1 MDPLGNAKITK
12 ISQVTPEVTWFLRE
26 LGLSDYYII
35 KIFALVG
42 NNAVGMT
49 KTDPYWLLDEF
60 SRMGFKNVD
69 GMAQKLGIGQ
79 DDPRRLKAC
88 VRFALASYVSEG
100 HTFAPL
106 EELRD
111 RCASYLDL
119 SPEKIE
125 DAIETMTYER
135 ILHKASGEEGE
146 RVYFFRYFMAESRVA
161 SRITRLS
168 DSNPR
173 ELRKIIASPNALIRK
188 YEETNGIELSE
199 EQRRAVISSLA
210 NGVTVITGGPGTG
223 KTTILNA
230 IIYILEESGQ
240 KVAVTA
246 PTGRAAKRIMET
258 GGHFAQTVHRL
269 LEYYYDET
277 RKAMAFGKNSED
289 PLDYDCVIVD
299 EASMMDI
306 LLCDALLEAVR
317 ENTRLILV
325 GDKDQLPSVGPG
337 NVLGDMIASDCL
349 NTIFLNRI
357 YRQDEESDIV
367 TNAHRINHGDY
378 PVFRSGDSDF
388 EVIRLDSQKDIRQRI
403 CDVIK
408 SLDLDNVQVL
418 TPVKKGILGT
428 GELNEELQKV
438 FNPPESDKEEL
449 KFGKKIFREGDRV
462 MQIKNDYQLSYK
474 RERHDRYG
482 GDGTQ
487 EGYLR
492 EDGKGIF
499 NGETGRII
507 GIDREAKSV
516 TVAFDDDSFGRTW
529 GRRFALYE
537 YSKLDELEQAFA
549 VTVHKSQGSE
559 YPVVIIPVTWFP
571 PMLATRS
578 LIYTAVT
585 RGKSR
590 VILVGNPDYLNAMVD
605 NDRSEQRYSGLKDRI
620 INAEFYRT

>member
-35 KIFALVG
+35 KIYALVG

-125 DAIETMTYER
+125 DAIETMTYEG

>member
-1 MDPLGNAKITK
+1 MDPLGSAKITK

-125 DAIETMTYER
+125 DAIETMTYEG

-146 RVYFFRYFMAESRVA
+146 RVYFYRYFMAESRVA

-559 YPVVIIPVTWFP
+559 YPVVVIPVTWFP

>member
-1 MDPLGNAKITK
+1 MDPLGSAKITK

-125 DAIETMTYER
+125 DAIETMTYEG

-378 PVFRSGDSDF
+378 PVFRSGNSDF

>member
-125 DAIETMTYER
+125 DAIETMTYEG

-289 PLDYDCVIVD
+289 SLDYDCVIVD

-378 PVFRSGDSDF
+378 PVFRSGNSDF

-507 GIDREAKSV
+507 GIDREAKSI

-559 YPVVIIPVTWFP
+559 YPVVVIPVTWFP

>member
-125 DAIETMTYER
+125 DAIETMTYEG

-378 PVFRSGDSDF
+378 PVFRSGNSDF

-559 YPVVIIPVTWFP
+559 YPVVVIPVTWFP

>member
-1 MDPLGNAKITK
+1 MDPLGSAKITK

-125 DAIETMTYER
+125 DAIETMTYEG

-146 RVYFFRYFMAESRVA
+146 RVYFYRYFMAESRVA

>member
-1 MDPLGNAKITK
+1 MDPLGNAKITM

-35 KIFALVG
+35 KIYALVG

-125 DAIETMTYER
+125 DAIETMTYEG

-428 GELNEELQKV
+428 GELNDELQKV

>member
-1 MDPLGNAKITK
+1 
-12 ISQVTPEVTWFLRE
+12 
-26 LGLSDYYII
+26 
-35 KIFALVG
+35 
-42 NNAVGMT
+42 
-49 KTDPYWLLDEF
+49 
-60 SRMGFKNVD
+60 
-69 GMAQKLGIGQ
+69 
-79 DDPRRLKAC
+79 
-88 VRFALASYVSEG
+88 
-100 HTFAPL
+100 
-106 EELRD
+106 
-111 RCASYLDL
+111 
-119 SPEKIE
+119 
-125 DAIETMTYER
+125 
-135 ILHKASGEEGE
+135 
-146 RVYFFRYFMAESRVA
+146 
-161 SRITRLS
+161 
-168 DSNPR
+168 
-173 ELRKIIASPNALIRK
+173 
-188 YEETNGIELSE
+188 
-199 EQRRAVISSLA
+199 
-210 NGVTVITGGPGTG
+210 VTVITGGPGTG

-378 PVFRSGDSDF
+378 PVFRSGNSDF

>member
-125 DAIETMTYER
+125 DAIETMTYEG

-289 PLDYDCVIVD
+289 SLDYDCVIVD

-507 GIDREAKSV
+507 GIDREAKSI

-559 YPVVIIPVTWFP
+559 YPVVVIPVTWFP

>member
-125 DAIETMTYER
+125 DAIETMTYEG

-146 RVYFFRYFMAESRVA
+146 RVYFYRYFMAESRVA

-378 PVFRSGDSDF
+378 PVFRSGNSDF

>member
-125 DAIETMTYER
+125 DAIETMTYEG

-408 SLDLDNVQVL
+408 SMDLDNVQVL

-428 GELNEELQKV
+428 GELNDELQKV

-559 YPVVIIPVTWFP
+559 HPVVIIPVTWFP

>member
-1 MDPLGNAKITK
+1 MGPLENAKITK

-26 LGLSDYYII
+26 LGISDYYII
-35 KIFALVG
+35 KIYAMVG
-42 NNAVGMT
+42 ENAVGMT
-49 KTDPYWLLDEF
+49 KADPYWLLDEF

-69 GMAQKLGIGQ
+69 GIAQKVGVEQ
-79 DDPRRLKAC
+79 EDPRRLKAC

-100 HTFAPL
+100 HTFAPFA
-106 EELRD
+106 ELRD
-111 RCASYLDL
+111 RCAAFLDL
-119 SPEKIE
+119 SPEKIG
-125 DAIETMTYER
+125 DAIDTMTYEG
-135 ILHKASGEEGE
+135 ILHKSSGDEGE
-146 RVYFFRYFMAESRVA
+146 RVYFYRYFMAESRVA
-161 SRITRLS
+161 SRITRIADR
-168 DSNPR
+168 DSR
-173 ELRKIIASPNALIRK
+173 ELKKIIASPEALIRK
-188 YEETNGIELSE
+188 FEGANGIELSE
-199 EQRRAVISSLA
+199 EQKRAVISSLA

-277 RKAMAFGKNSED
+277 RKSMAFGKNSED
-289 PLDYDCVIVD
+289 PLDQDCIIVD
-299 EASMMDI
+299 ESSMMDI
-306 LLCDALLEAVR
+306 LLCDALLEAVK

-378 PVFRSGDSDF
+378 PVFRTGDTDF

-408 SLDLDNVQVL
+408 SLDMDNVQVL

-499 NGETGRII
+499 NGETGQII
-507 GIDREAKSV
+507 GIDRDAKSV
-516 TVAFDDDSFGRTW
+516 TVAFDDDSYGRTW

-559 YPVVIIPVTWFP
+559 YPTVVIPVTWFP

-578 LIYTAVT
+578 LIYTAIT

-590 VILVGNPDYLNAMVD
+590 VILVGNPDYLNQMVD

-620 INAEFYRT
+620 IDAETYRI

>member
-125 DAIETMTYER
+125 DAIETMTYEG

-146 RVYFFRYFMAESRVA
+146 RVYFYRYFMAESRVA

>member
-35 KIFALVG
+35 KIYALVG

-125 DAIETMTYER
+125 DAIETMTYEG

-146 RVYFFRYFMAESRVA
+146 RVYFYRYFMAESRVA

-378 PVFRSGDSDF
+378 PVFRSGNSDF

>member
-1 MDPLGNAKITK
+1 MDPLENAKITK

-125 DAIETMTYER
+125 DAIETMTYEG

-146 RVYFFRYFMAESRVA
+146 RVYFYRYFMAESRVA

>member
-1 MDPLGNAKITK
+1 MDPLGSAKITK

-125 DAIETMTYER
+125 DAIETMTYEG

-146 RVYFFRYFMAESRVA
+146 RVYFYRYFMAESRVA

-378 PVFRSGDSDF
+378 PVFRSGNSDF

>member
-1 MDPLGNAKITK
+1 MDPLGSAKITK

-35 KIFALVG
+35 KIYALVG

-125 DAIETMTYER
+125 DAIETMTYEG

>member
-1 MDPLGNAKITK
+1 MDPLGSAKITK

-125 DAIETMTYER
+125 DAIETMTYEG

-507 GIDREAKSV
+507 GIDIEAKSV

>member
-35 KIFALVG
+35 KIYALVG

-79 DDPRRLKAC
+79 NDPRRLKAC

-125 DAIETMTYER
+125 DAIETMTYEG

>member
-35 KIFALVG
+35 KIYALVG

-125 DAIETMTYER
+125 DAIETMTYEG

-146 RVYFFRYFMAESRVA
+146 RVYFFRHFMAESRVA

>member
-1 MDPLGNAKITK
+1 MDPLGSAKITK

-106 EELRD
+106 EELRE

-125 DAIETMTYER
+125 DAIETMTYEG

-230 IIYILEESGQ
+230 IISILEESGQ

>member
-1 MDPLGNAKITK
+1 MDPLGSAKITK

-125 DAIETMTYER
+125 DAIETMTYEG

-146 RVYFFRYFMAESRVA
+146 RVYFYRYFMAESRVA

-378 PVFRSGDSDF
+378 PVFRSGNSDF

-559 YPVVIIPVTWFP
+559 YPVVVIPVTWFP

>member
-1 MDPLGNAKITK
+1 MDPLGSAKITK

-35 KIFALVG
+35 KIYALVG

-125 DAIETMTYER
+125 DAIETMTYEG

-146 RVYFFRYFMAESRVA
+146 RVYFFRYFIAESRVA

-199 EQRRAVISSLA
+199 EQRRAVISSIA

-378 PVFRSGDSDF
+378 PVFRSGNSDF

-507 GIDREAKSV
+507 GIDREAKSI

-559 YPVVIIPVTWFP
+559 YPVVVIPVTWFP

>member
-35 KIFALVG
+35 KIYALVG

-125 DAIETMTYER
+125 DAIETMTYEG

-507 GIDREAKSV
+507 GIDREAKSI

-559 YPVVIIPVTWFP
+559 YPVVVIPVTWFP

-620 INAEFYRT
+620 IKAEFYRT

>member
-125 DAIETMTYER
+125 DAIETMTYEG

-146 RVYFFRYFMAESRVA
+146 RVYFYRYFMAESRVA

-559 YPVVIIPVTWFP
+559 YPVVVIPVTWFP
-571 PMLATRS
+571 PILATRS

>member
-125 DAIETMTYER
+125 DAIETMTYEG

>member
-12 ISQVTPEVTWFLRE
+12 ISQVTPEMTWFLRE

-35 KIFALVG
+35 KIYASVG
-42 NNAVGMT
+42 ENAVGMT
-49 KTDPYWLLDEF
+49 KADPYWLLDEF

-69 GMAQKLGIGQ
+69 GIARKLGVDQ
-79 DDPRRLKAC
+79 EDPRRLKAC

-100 HTFAPL
+100 HTFAPFA
-106 EELRD
+106 ELRD
-111 RCASYLDL
+111 KCASYLDL
-119 SPEKIE
+119 SPERIA
-125 DAIETMTYER
+125 DAIDTMTYEG
-135 ILHKASGEEGE
+135 ILHKSSGDEGD
-146 RVYFFRYFMAESRVA
+146 RVYFYRYFMAESRVA
-161 SRITRLS
+161 SGITRLS
-168 DSNPR
+168 DGDSR
-173 ELRKIIASPNALIRK
+173 ELKKIVSSPKVLIRK
-188 YEETNGIELSE
+188 YEEKNGIELSE
-199 EQRRAVISSLA
+199 EQKRAVVSSLA

-289 PLDYDCVIVD
+289 RLDYDCVIVD

-306 LLCDALLEAVR
+306 LLCDALLDAIK

-357 YRQDEESDIV
+357 YRQEEESDIV
-367 TNAHRINHGDY
+367 INAHRINHGDY
-378 PVFRSGDSDF
+378 PVFRSGDTDF

-408 SLDLDNVQVL
+408 SLDRDNVQVL

-449 KFGKKIFREGDRV
+449 KFGKKTFREGDRV

-474 RERHDRYG
+474 RERHDTYG

-487 EGYLR
+487 DGYFR

-499 NGETGRII
+499 NGETGQII

-516 TVAFDDDSFGRTW
+516 TVAFDDDSYGRTW

-559 YPVVIIPVTWFP
+559 YPTVVIPITWFP

-578 LIYTAVT
+578 LIYTAIT

-620 INAEFYRT
+620 INAEYYRI

>member
-1 MDPLGNAKITK
+1 MDPLGSAKITK

-125 DAIETMTYER
+125 DAIETMPYEG

-559 YPVVIIPVTWFP
+559 YPVVVIPVTWFP

>member
-125 DAIETMTYER
+125 DAIETMTYEG

-507 GIDREAKSV
+507 GIDREAKSI

-559 YPVVIIPVTWFP
+559 YPVVVIPVTWFP

-620 INAEFYRT
+620 IKAEFYRT

>member
-60 SRMGFKNVD
+60 SRMGFKNVG

-125 DAIETMTYER
+125 DAIETMTYEG

>member
-1 MDPLGNAKITK
+1 MDPLGSAKITK

-125 DAIETMTYER
+125 DAIETMTYEG

>member
-35 KIFALVG
+35 KIYALVG

-125 DAIETMTYER
+125 DAIETMTYEG

-378 PVFRSGDSDF
+378 PVFRSGNSDF

-428 GELNEELQKV
+428 GELNDELQKV

>member
-125 DAIETMTYER
+125 DAIETMTYEG

-146 RVYFFRYFMAESRVA
+146 RVYFYRYFMAESRVA

-408 SLDLDNVQVL
+408 ILDLDNVQVL

-529 GRRFALYE
+529 GRRSALYE

>member
-125 DAIETMTYER
+125 DAIETMTYEG

-146 RVYFFRYFMAESRVA
+146 RVYFYRYFMAESRVA

-408 SLDLDNVQVL
+408 SMDLDNVQVL

-428 GELNEELQKV
+428 GELNDELQKV

-590 VILVGNPDYLNAMVD
+590 VILVGNTDYLNAMVD

>member
-125 DAIETMTYER
+125 DAIETMTYEG

-559 YPVVIIPVTWFP
+559 YPVVVIPVTWFP

>member
-35 KIFALVG
+35 KIYALVG

-125 DAIETMTYER
+125 DAIETMTYEG

-418 TPVKKGILGT
+418 TPVKRGILGT